1 MHRKHSP
8 KWTTLTHK
16 IDIRKVQTV
25 EVSQI
30 PFSDFNRIKFKI
42 SSKKLPNM
50 YTPPSNIR
58 KVHSFQYYY
67 RKEGD
72 KELICHLK
80 DGKGIN

>member
-1 MHRKHSP
+1 MHRKHTP
-8 KWTTLTHK
+8 KWTTFTHK

-50 YTPPSNIR
+50 YTPPAIFGKFIVVNIIIE
-58 KVHSFQYYY
+58 
-67 RKEGD
+67 RKET
-72 KELICHLK
+72 K
-80 DGKGIN
+80 N

>member
-42 SSKKLPNM
+42 SSKKLPNK
-50 YTPPSNIR
+50 YIPPAIFGKFIVVNITIE
-58 KVHSFQYYY
+58 
-67 RKEGD
+67 RKET
-72 KELICHLK
+72 K
-80 DGKGIN
+80 N